1 MPAKNRGAQVGEF
14 RLAEFL
20 PYRLAVVT
28 EAVSRVFAE
37 NFEEAFKL
45 TRPEWRVLAVVVENG
60 TLSPTLVGQHASMD
74 KVKVSRA
81 VQSLVVKGLLRRT
94 QDPSDGRG
102 LLLSVTRKGRTTHEG
117 LVPLCTKTEAMVFK
131 DLNHSDRAVL
141 RRVLGKI
148 TTQLETMS
156 RTVSD
161 DGA

>member
-1 MPAKNRGAQVGEF
+1 
-14 RLAEFL
+14 L

-37 NFEEAFKL
+37 SFEEAFKL

-102 LLLSVTRKGRTTHEG
+102 LLLSVTRKGRTTHDS

-131 DLNHSDRAVL
+131 DLNRSDRAVL

-148 TTQLETMS
+148 TTQLETMG
-156 RTVSD
+156 RTVLD
-161 DGA
+161 DGG

>member
-1 MPAKNRGAQVGEF
+1 MPAKNRGAQAGEF

-37 NFEEAFKL
+37 SFEEAFKL

-102 LLLSVTRKGRTTHEG
+102 LLLSVTRKGRTTHDS

-131 DLNHSDRAVL
+131 DLNRSDRAVL

-148 TTQLETMS
+148 TTQLETMG
-156 RTVSD
+156 RTVLD
-161 DGA
+161 DGG